1 MDKPCKRCAGEL
13 RCTLSIYKHCKE
25 LKKYESFIELQE
37 KNKGMPLMTIKQLV
51 EPQFVVDYENIQE
64 VNNENN

>member
-1 MDKPCKRCAGEL
+1 MISKAL
-13 RCTLSIYKHCKE
+13 RETADANRTE
-25 LKKYESFIELQE
+25 
-37 KNKGMPLMTIKQLV
+37 MPLMTIKQLV